1 MDGNNMNNEFV
12 NDVTEAVN
20 EAVVEP
26 AKDAADSAYTYVA
39 DNSYD
44 YAAYDGEEV
53 KPESNGLALASMILG
68 IAGIVVFFLLICC
81 SPFVG
86 GIVALP
92 VAIVGLV
99 LGIKAKKKE
108 QKKGMWLT
116 GIICS
121 AIALAIAVIVI
132 TIALVSLIGTL
143 VLGGVST
150 MPAILDSMS
159 Y

>member
-12 NDVTEAVN
+12 NEVTETVN
-20 EAVVEP
+20 ETVDSTYNYSAV
-26 AKDAADSAYTYVA
+26 

-53 KPESNGLALASMILG
+53 KSESNGLALASMILG

-81 SPFVG
+81 SPMVG

>member
-12 NDVTEAVN
+12 NEVTETVN
-20 EAVVEP
+20 ETVDSTYNYNAV
-26 AKDAADSAYTYVA
+26 

-53 KPESNGLALASMILG
+53 KPESNGLALTSMILG

-81 SPFVG
+81 SPMVG

>member
-12 NDVTEAVN
+12 NEVKETVN
-20 EAVVEP
+20 ETVDSTYNYNAV
-26 AKDAADSAYTYVA
+26 

-53 KPESNGLALASMILG
+53 KSESNGLALTSMILG

-81 SPFVG
+81 SPMVG

>member
-1 MDGNNMNNEFV
+1 MDGNNMNKEFV
-12 NDVTEAVN
+12 NDVTEVVN

-81 SPFVG
+81 SPLVG

-108 QKKGMWLT
+108 QQKGMWLT

-121 AIALAIAVIVI
+121 V
-132 TIALVSLIGTL
+132 IALVISVGVILVFLVSLLAT
-143 VLGGVST
+143 VLLGASVPMLEMMEST
-150 MPAILDSMS
+150 
-159 Y
+159 YY

>member
-12 NDVTEAVN
+12 NEVTETVN
-20 EAVVEP
+20 ETVDSTYNYSAV
-26 AKDAADSAYTYVA
+26 

-53 KPESNGLALASMILG
+53 KSESNGLALTSMILG

-81 SPFVG
+81 SPMVG